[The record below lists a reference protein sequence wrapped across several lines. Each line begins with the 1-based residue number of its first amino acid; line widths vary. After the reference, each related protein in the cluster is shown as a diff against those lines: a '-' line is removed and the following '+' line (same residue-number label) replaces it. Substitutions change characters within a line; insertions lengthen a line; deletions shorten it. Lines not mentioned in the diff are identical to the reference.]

1 MAFCHL
7 LCEETGI
14 STDLKVLAH
23 YFKLSTDQ
31 RNVDYQFHPED
42 TGRGIP

>member
-14 STDLKVLAH
+14 STDLKDQHIISNCPLIKEMLLVNGVLVIVCE
-23 YFKLSTDQ
+23 K
-31 RNVDYQFHPED
+31 E
-42 TGRGIP
+42 